1 MQSTKIC
8 SSEDCE
14 RPARARGLCAGHYQ
28 QQRKGQELRP
38 LRSQI
43 TLEQRFWSKI
53 RKTPDCWVWTAAT
66 DSDGYGQVKVDGRYR
81 RAHRVAWEMTN
92 GPIPDGMVI
101 DHRCGNPSCVNP
113 DHLRATTHSQ
123 NMQHRTGANKNNLS
137 GVRGVCWHKRT
148 NSWAVYVSLNGR
160 THWGGLHS
168 TLEAADKA
176 ARVLRAELHT
186 HDDHDKWLKNQ
197 KEAA

>member
-1 MQSTKIC
+1 MQFTKIC

-113 DHLRATTHSQ
+113 DHLRTTTHSQ

-137 GVRGVCWHKRT
+137 GVRGVCWHRQT

-160 THWGGLHS
+160 THWGGCHS

-176 ARVLRAELHT
+176 ARALRKELHT
-186 HDDHDKWLKNQ
+186 HDDHDQWVKDQ
-197 KEAA
+197 